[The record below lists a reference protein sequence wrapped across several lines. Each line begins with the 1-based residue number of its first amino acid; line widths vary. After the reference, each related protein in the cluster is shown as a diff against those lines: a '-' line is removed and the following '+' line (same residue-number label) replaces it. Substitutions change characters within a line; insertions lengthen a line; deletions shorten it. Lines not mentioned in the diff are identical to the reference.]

1 MKVGRNTM
9 ITAANIPAQSPVYF
23 MELIIPYKPGAT
35 GFNASELAK
44 IRDRKY
50 SFQILIK
57 LKMVTVTIPDCAI
70 GNMIFQKV
78 LIGGHPSI
86 AAAFSGK
93 F

>member
-50 SFQILIK
+50 
-57 LKMVTVTIPDCAI
+57 
-70 GNMIFQKV
+70 
-78 LIGGHPSI
+78 
-86 AAAFSGK
+86 
-93 F
+93 